1 MNLPSPIQAYFDA
14 DERNDGEALIQVFAS
29 DAVVNDESRSYAGH
43 QAIEAWWRDVK
54 AKYHHIIE
62 PLEMAERDDVT
73 KVRAK
78 VTGDFPGSPATLT
91 FAFRLKSDQI
101 TRLEIG
107 A

>member
-1 MNLPSPIQAYFDA
+1 MRGID
-14 DERNDGEALIQVFAS
+14 
-29 DAVVNDESRSYAGH
+29 
-43 QAIEAWWRDVK
+43 AWWREVK
-54 AKYHHIIE
+54 AKYQHIVE
-62 PLEMAERDDVT
+62 PLEVAEREDVT

-91 FAFRLKSDQI
+91 FAFRLKGDQI